1 MEELNLSEQMSIN
14 GGGINASMVWYNLYG
29 AFAKHGCA
37 YPVGYK
43 SRPIIIGT
51 TNHPTFGDHW
61 IIGHGYFTSP
71 VDGNYVIVN
80 NGWGN
85 NNVWI
90 EPSTTYLDGT
100 IHFTN

>member
-43 SRPIIIGT
+43 STWKER
-51 TNHPTFGDHW
+51 
-61 IIGHGYFTSP
+61 
-71 VDGNYVIVN
+71 
-80 NGWGN
+80 
-85 NNVWI
+85 I
-90 EPSTTYLDGT
+90 EPSVKVASQIARALDNCIYKIFDLDETGEYLCTGCECD
-100 IHFTN
+100 NRQ

>member
-43 SRPIIIGT
+43 LLEKSE
-51 TNHPTFGDHW
+51 
-61 IIGHGYFTSP
+61 
-71 VDGNYVIVN
+71 
-80 NGWGN
+80 
-85 NNVWI
+85 I
-90 EPSTTYLDGT
+90 EPSVKVAS
-100 IHFTN
+100 

>member
-43 SRPIIIGT
+43 STWKERNRAICKSSQPDCASFRQCIYKIFDLDETG
-51 TNHPTFGDHW
+51 
-61 IIGHGYFTSP
+61 
-71 VDGNYVIVN
+71 
-80 NGWGN
+80 
-85 NNVWI
+85 
-90 EPSTTYLDGT
+90 EYLCTGCECD
-100 IHFTN
+100 NRQ

>member
-43 SRPIIIGT
+43 STWKERNRAICKIFDLDETG
-51 TNHPTFGDHW
+51 
-61 IIGHGYFTSP
+61 
-71 VDGNYVIVN
+71 
-80 NGWGN
+80 
-85 NNVWI
+85 
-90 EPSTTYLDGT
+90 EYLCTGCECD
-100 IHFTN
+100 NRQ